1 MGSEE
6 IKKQRSHKFFTDLTQ
21 NNGIQSGN
29 VNGNVDEL
37 KEKVALRVSLN
48 NINKSSG
55 YNIQLFNTAGGMN
68 MPLGQ
73 PENLVKDESGN
84 AYLKTS
90 ILIEYYFEREQPLL
104 VTIICSKEGLP
115 PVNYNV
121 QTTLGCIM
129 GSRKN
134 TLIKPIQDSKSGEN
148 LIISAEKIEQGEDL
162 LDFAL
167 DIKTNTPVNWDEI
180 KNKFI
185 FKLNSGGNPVYQS
198 ECINEK
204 GQFARVKIPIGIL
217 TKGINLNFIDCKNKS
232 VANINTNI
240 EELIHQKPITIRMS
254 KNRIFTATSLSRIT
268 KNYTFVD
275 YLKAGV
281 QIGLSVAIDFTG
293 SNGNPNDVRSLHY
306 VGGAEPNQ
314 YERAIY
320 ACGNIVAYYD
330 YDQMFPCY
338 GFGAKIN
345 NQPTPFFN
353 LSLQANPNIHLIPNI
368 IQEYHNALNNVKLWG
383 PTNFGPII
391 RTTNNI
397 IRQEN
402 DKLKYN
408 ILMILTDGM
417 IDDIEDTINELVNG
431 SFLPLSVIII
441 GIGTADFS
449 AMNVLDAD
457 EHPLVSNGGVRAAR
471 DLVQFVPFLRF
482 ENDPQRLA
490 QEVLAEIPKQILQYY
505 ELNNLDPIRL
515 TT

>member
-1 MGSEE
+1 MGNEE
-6 IKKQRSHKFFTDLTQ
+6 IRKQRSKKFFTDLTQ
-21 NNGIQSGN
+21 NNGMQ
-29 VNGNVDEL
+29 NGNNENADEL
-37 KEKVALRVSLN
+37 KEKVALRVSLS
-48 NINKSSG
+48 NIQKNSG
-55 YNIQLFNTAGGMN
+55 YNIQIFNTAGGIN
-68 MPLGQ
+68 TPLGQ
-73 PENLVKDESGN
+73 SENLEKDESGN

-90 ILIEYYFEREQPLL
+90 ILIDYYFEREQPLL

-115 PVNYNV
+115 PMNYNV
-121 QTTLGCIM
+121 QTTLGCII

-134 TLIKPIQDSKSGEN
+134 TLIKPIPDSKSGEN
-148 LIISAEKIEQGEDL
+148 LVITAEKMQQGEDL
-162 LDFAL
+162 LDFSL
-167 DIKTNTPVNWDEI
+167 DIKTNIPVNWDEI

-198 ECINEK
+198 ECINER
-204 GQFARVKIPIGIL
+204 GQFEKVKIPTGIL
-217 TKGINLNFIDCKNKS
+217 AKGINLDFIDCKNKS
-232 VANINTNI
+232 IVNINTNI
-240 EELIHQKPITIRMS
+240 EELINKKIINIKMS
-254 KNRIFTATSLSRIT
+254 RNRIFTATSTSRIT
-268 KNYTFVD
+268 KNFTFVD

-306 VGGAEPNQ
+306 IGGAEPNQ

-345 NQPTPFFN
+345 EQPTPIFN
-353 LSLQANPNIHLIPNI
+353 LNLQGNPNIHLIPNI
-368 IQEYHNALNNVKLWG
+368 IQEYHKALNVVKLWG
-383 PTNFGPII
+383 PTHFGPII
-391 RTTNNI
+391 KTTNNI

-417 IDDIEDTINELVNG
+417 IDDIDDTVNELVNG

-441 GIGTADFS
+441 GIGRADFS
-449 AMNVLDAD
+449 AMKVLDAD
-457 EHPLVSNGGVRAAR
+457 ENPLVSTGGVRAAR
-471 DLVQFVPFLRF
+471 DLVQFVPFLNY